1 MSTIKKFILRD
12 VRCFGGEH
20 EFEIRPL
27 TFLIGENSTGK
38 STVLGC
44 LQAFADFFRFI
55 DRPGY
60 VGRPE
65 VDFNSEPYQMGAFA
79 DIARSSRPKKKEF
92 QLGIETEYRKDKW
105 LRCLL
110 TLTEKDRGSEPVIQ
124 STSWVFNEGKII
136 VSPNE
141 DDQTRAA
148 EEQIYN
154 VRKIGPNEF
163 HVQSN
168 RDWSGRDLLS
178 LQPLYSVLSDELSS
192 CQSDNLQGA
201 ASKELFE
208 FLNRRFPENEQ
219 NRNGRFPRLPY
230 RGLGSAMPPV
240 RSISPIRSK
249 PKRTYD
255 PLKET
260 ETPDGSEIP
269 MALMNLSRSSKQ
281 EWEDLR
287 KHLVN
292 FGNASGL
299 FSDISLREL
308 GSSKR
313 DPFQLQIKVRGP
325 KANLMDVGYGISQVL
340 PILVRVF
347 TTRRAMLL
355 LQQPEVHLHPKGQAE
370 LASLLVEMNKRRGN
384 SFVIETHSDSMI
396 DRVRIE
402 IKKGR
407 IKPDDV
413 SLIYLEPDGSMV
425 KVHNISFDDQAN
437 MSGAPESYRDF
448 FLDEADKL
456 LGFSKD

>member
-1 MSTIKKFILRD
+1 MSTINKFILRD

-44 LQAFADFFRFI
+44 LQAFTDFFKYI
-55 DRPGY
+55 DLPGY
-60 VGRPE
+60 VGRAD

-79 DIARSSRPKKKEF
+79 DIARRARSKNKDF
-92 QLGIETEYRKDKW
+92 QLGIETESQKDKI
-105 LRCLL
+105 LKCLL
-110 TLTEKDRGSEPVIQ
+110 TFIEKDRGSEPIIQ
-124 STSWVFNEGKII
+124 STSWVFDEGKII

-141 DDQTRAA
+141 DNQTGSA
-148 EEQIYN
+148 EVQIHD
-154 VRKIGPNEF
+154 VMKIGQKEF
-163 HVQSN
+163 HVQTN
-168 RDWSGRDLLS
+168 RDRFGRDLLS
-178 LQPLYSVLSDELSS
+178 LYQLYSVLSDDISS
-192 CQSDNLQGA
+192 GQSENFHGTP
-201 ASKELFE
+201 SNELFE
-208 FLNRRFPENEQ
+208 FLNRRFPEDELK
-219 NRNGRFPRLPY
+219 RNGRFPYPE
-230 RGLGSAMPPV
+230 LGSYIPPIY
-240 RSISPIRSK
+240 SISPIRSK

-269 MALMNLSRSSKQ
+269 VALMNLSRSSKR

-287 KHLVN
+287 KYLVN

-308 GSSKR
+308 GRSKR

-340 PILVRVF
+340 PILVRIF
-347 TTRRAMLL
+347 TTPRAMFL

-370 LASLLVEMNKRRGN
+370 LASLLVEMNRLRRN
-384 SFVIETHSDSMI
+384 SFVIETHSDFMI

-425 KVHNISFDDQAN
+425 KVHNISFDGRAN

-448 FLDEADKL
+448 FLDEADEL